1 MANRNQIIP
10 YSTVTTVFEWNWN
23 CRAEIVINQ
32 GGTSSSKTFSI
43 LQVLFL
49 RSILEPNIITT
60 VVGGDIPD
68 LKSGALRDAKM
79 IVASSDYVRGHITQ
93 FNATD
98 RVYYFRN
105 GSVMEFKSY
114 QDEFDARSGKRRYLY
129 INEAQ
134 NVSVEVFNELN
145 DRTFGQAFIDYNPT
159 VRFWAHDLIGTSGV
173 QLFISN
179 FLHNPWCDQKV
190 QRTLL
195 RYRTTNPA
203 RWRVYGLGMTG
214 EVEGAI
220 FQKVFKADAFPDV
233 SFVYGLDFGYSNDP
247 TALVKA
253 AQYGPALY
261 GQQILYERGLSDARL
276 AAKMLAAGVS
286 YYDKIVADPADPKA
300 IDALRDEGFWVE
312 PAEKGADSIS
322 FGIER
327 INSFGGVHLVGESAD
342 WWTEAEN
349 YVWQKKN
356 GKYTNRP
363 IDKWNHCWD
372 AYRYAIT
379 DLTTGGNGILASG

>member
-1 MANRNQIIP
+1 MANQVIP
-10 YSTVTTVFEWNWN
+10 YSTVTAVFEWNWK
-23 CRAEIVINQ
+23 CRAEVVINQ

-79 IVASSDYVRGHITQ
+79 IVATSDYVRGHIVQ
-93 FNATD
+93 FNSTD

-134 NVSVEVFNELN
+134 NVSKEVFDELN
-145 DRTFGQAFIDYNPT
+145 DRTFGQAFLDYNPT

-179 FLHNPWCDQKV
+179 FLHNSWCDPKV
-190 QRTLL
+190 RRNLL

-203 RWRVYGLGMTG
+203 RWRVYGLGLTG

-220 FQKVFKADAFPDV
+220 FQKVFNADTFPDV

-253 AQYGPALY
+253 AQNGPALY

-276 AAKMLAAGVS
+276 AAKMRAAGVS

-312 PAEKGADSIS
+312 PAEKGPDSIA

-327 INSFGGVHLVGESAD
+327 INSFEGGVYLCGESPD
-342 WWTEAEN
+342 WWTEREN

-363 IDKWNHCWD
+363 IDGWNHCWD
-372 AYRYAIT
+372 GFRYAVT
-379 DLTTGGNGILASG
+379 DLTTNGNGILASG

>member
-1 MANRNQIIP
+1 MTNRIIP
-10 YSTVTTVFEWNWN
+10 YSTVTPVFEWNWN
-23 CRAEIVINQ
+23 SRAEVVINQ

-79 IVASSDYVRGHITQ
+79 IVAGSDYVRGNITQ

-134 NVSVEVFNELN
+134 NVSKEVFDELN
-145 DRTFGQAFIDYNPT
+145 DRTFGQAFLDYNPT
-159 VRFWAHDLIGTSGV
+159 VRFWAHSLFSEPGV

-179 FLHNPWCDQKV
+179 FLHNPWCDPKV
-190 QRTLL
+190 RRTLL

-233 SFVYGLDFGYSNDP
+233 PFVYGLDFGYSNDP
-247 TALVKA
+247 SALVKA
-253 AQYGPALY
+253 SQYGPALY

-276 AAKMLAAGVS
+276 AAKMLTAGVT

-312 PAEKGADSIS
+312 PAEKGADSIM

-327 INSFGGVHLVGESAD
+327 INAFEGVYLVGESPD
-342 WWTEAEN
+342 WWTEKEN

-363 IDKWNHCWD
+363 IDSWNHCWD
-372 AYRYAIT
+372 AFRYAVT
-379 DLTTGGNGILASG
+379 DLTTNGNGILASG